1 MHNHNPAHTH
11 TQGHLL
17 LDLAFLV
24 PPGPLSL
31 PLDQTN
37 PSTEMNKELSS
48 AFSEQDQP
56 HHSHASND
64 LGTRP
69 GMKHFQSNCTQYG
82 DTYYVHTSG
91 PGCPCD
97 PRMPSGPGSPVG
109 PGGPM
114 RPYDQERND

>member
-31 PLDQTN
+31 PLDQMN
-37 PSTEMNKELSS
+37 PSKEMKKELSS

-56 HHSHASND
+56 RHPMLVMTWERDQECNTFKVTVLNMGTHIMYILLDQAVLVTLVCRQAQGRQLD
-64 LGTRP
+64 LG
-69 GMKHFQSNCTQYG
+69 
-82 DTYYVHTSG
+82 
-91 PGCPCD
+91 D
-97 PRMPSGPGSPVG
+97 P
-109 PGGPM
+109 
-114 RPYDQERND
+114 